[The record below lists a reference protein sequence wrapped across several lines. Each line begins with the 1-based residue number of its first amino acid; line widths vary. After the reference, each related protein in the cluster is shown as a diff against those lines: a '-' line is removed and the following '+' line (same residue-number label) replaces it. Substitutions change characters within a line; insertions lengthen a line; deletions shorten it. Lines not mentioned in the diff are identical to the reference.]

1 MTNLI
6 FKRVSAKSKAK
17 REKREEKKNNPPEP
31 NYCPVMHTCL
41 PPWKVQHE
49 ASSAITEDS
58 VCPLGG
64 DACASYNALIN
75 HFYFLIIFMF

>member
-1 MTNLI
+1 
-6 FKRVSAKSKAK
+6 
-17 REKREEKKNNPPEP
+17 
-31 NYCPVMHTCL
+31 MHTCL